1 MILKE
6 IELFEGVDFEVLNE
20 IAGICSEDSYSK
32 DTVLFEKDEQAK
44 CLYFILEGT
53 VYLIIKNGGSITYN
67 LSEPGDVFGW
77 SSMLENGKYTASGI
91 CATYLRVVKIEKDK
105 LNRIVQNRPEVGFK
119 VLAGWS
125 KVCPGCNIGRKY
137 PDSFIGKKVRN
148 HWEKGCSS
156 HDAYVEVYGSEESS
170 PKKDNEKSDKI

>member
-44 CLYFILEGT
+44 CLYILLEGT
-53 VYLIIKNGGSITYN
+53 VSLAIKNGGSITYN

-77 SSMLENGKYTASGI
+77 SSILENGKYTASGI
-91 CATYLRVVKIEKDK
+91 CATDLKVVIIEKDK
-105 LNRIVQNRPEVGFK
+105 LNRIFQNRPEVGFK
-119 VLAGWS
+119 VLQRLAGVIS
-125 KVCPGCNIGRKY
+125 RRLSN
-137 PDSFIGKKVRN
+137 
-148 HWEKGCSS
+148 
-156 HDAYVEVYGSEESS
+156 AYRDLLSARSTDTTPSYG
-170 PKKDNEKSDKI
+170 

>member
-20 IAGICSEDSYSK
+20 IADICSENSYSK

-44 CLYFILEGT
+44 CLYILLEGT
-53 VYLIIKNGGSITYN
+53 VYLVIKNGGSITYN

-91 CATYLRVVKIEKDK
+91 CATDLKVAKIEKDK
-105 LNRIVQNRPEVGFK
+105 LNRIFQNRPEVGFK
-119 VLAGWS
+119 VLQRLAGVIS
-125 KVCPGCNIGRKY
+125 RRLSNAYR
-137 PDSFIGKKVRN
+137 DLLSARSTDTT
-148 HWEKGCSS
+148 SS
-156 HDAYVEVYGSEESS
+156 YG
-170 PKKDNEKSDKI
+170 

>member
-20 IAGICSEDSYSK
+20 IADICSENSYSK

-44 CLYFILEGT
+44 CLYILLEGT
-53 VYLIIKNGGSITYN
+53 VYLVIKNGGSITYN

-91 CATYLRVVKIEKDK
+91 CATDLKVVKIEKDK
-105 LNRIVQNRPEVGFK
+105 LNRIFQNRPEVGFK
-119 VLAGWS
+119 VLKRLAGVIS
-125 KVCPGCNIGRKY
+125 RRLSN
-137 PDSFIGKKVRN
+137 
-148 HWEKGCSS
+148 
-156 HDAYVEVYGSEESS
+156 AYRDLLSARSTDTTPSYG
-170 PKKDNEKSDKI
+170 

>member
-6 IELFEGVDFEVLNE
+6 IELFEGVDFEVMNE

-44 CLYFILEGT
+44 CLYFLLEGT
-53 VYLIIKNGGSITYN
+53 VHLVIKNGGSITYN

-91 CATYLRVVKIEKDK
+91 CATDLKVVKIERDK
-105 LNRIVQNRPEVGFK
+105 L
-119 VLAGWS
+119 
-125 KVCPGCNIGRKY
+125 
-137 PDSFIGKKVRN
+137 
-148 HWEKGCSS
+148 
-156 HDAYVEVYGSEESS
+156 
-170 PKKDNEKSDKI
+170 

>member
-6 IELFEGVDFEVLNE
+6 IELFEGVNFEGMNE

-44 CLYFILEGT
+44 CLYILLEGT
-53 VYLIIKNGGSITYN
+53 VHLVIKNGGSITYN

-91 CATYLRVVKIEKDK
+91 CATDLRVVKIEKDK
-105 LNRIVQNRPEVGFK
+105 LNRIFQNRPEVGFK
-119 VLAGWS
+119 VLQRLAGVIS
-125 KVCPGCNIGRKY
+125 RRLSN
-137 PDSFIGKKVRN
+137 
-148 HWEKGCSS
+148 
-156 HDAYVEVYGSEESS
+156 AYRDLLSARSTDTTPSYG
-170 PKKDNEKSDKI
+170 

>member
-6 IELFEGVDFEVLNE
+6 IELFEGVDFEVMNE

-44 CLYFILEGT
+44 CLYFLLDGT

-91 CATYLRVVKIEKDK
+91 CATDLKVVKIERDK
-105 LNRIVQNRPEVGFK
+105 LNRIFQNRPEVGFK
-119 VLAGWS
+119 VLQRLAGVIS
-125 KVCPGCNIGRKY
+125 RRLSN
-137 PDSFIGKKVRN
+137 
-148 HWEKGCSS
+148 
-156 HDAYVEVYGSEESS
+156 AYGDLLSARSTDTSPSYG
-170 PKKDNEKSDKI
+170 

>member
-20 IAGICSEDSYSK
+20 IADICSENSYSK

-44 CLYFILEGT
+44 CLYILLEGT
-53 VYLIIKNGGSITYN
+53 VYLVIKNGGSITYN

-91 CATYLRVVKIEKDK
+91 CATDLKVVKIERDK
-105 LNRIVQNRPEVGFK
+105 LNRIFQNRPEVGFK
-119 VLAGWS
+119 VLQRLAGVIS
-125 KVCPGCNIGRKY
+125 RRLSN
-137 PDSFIGKKVRN
+137 
-148 HWEKGCSS
+148 
-156 HDAYVEVYGSEESS
+156 AYGNLLSARSTGTTPSYG
-170 PKKDNEKSDKI
+170 

>member
-6 IELFEGVDFEVLNE
+6 IELFEGVDFEVMNE

-44 CLYFILEGT
+44 CLYFLLEGT
-53 VYLIIKNGGSITYN
+53 VYLVIKNGGSITYN

-91 CATYLRVVKIEKDK
+91 CATDLKVVKIERDK
-105 LNRIVQNRPEVGFK
+105 LNRIFQNRPEVGFK
-119 VLAGWS
+119 VLQRLAGVIS
-125 KVCPGCNIGRKY
+125 RRLSN
-137 PDSFIGKKVRN
+137 
-148 HWEKGCSS
+148 
-156 HDAYVEVYGSEESS
+156 AYGDLLSARSTDTTPSYG
-170 PKKDNEKSDKI
+170 